1 MSALGGTGSDC
12 VDILSLGLLCSSSRI
27 TWLNALPP
35 LCQVAKILYCFV
47 PGCQDP
53 VLLCAR
59 LPRSST
65 ALCQVAK
72 ILYCFVPGCQD
83 PVLLCARLPR
93 SCTALCQ
100 VAKILYCFATTFRR
114 VPRKERVTSQGSLV
128 EASDVEQEFTFTVGL
143 EFKEDDGK
151 GNYSTCPKDK
161 NVFKLKVNT
170 EKRLA
175 ITVQHT
181 GPQSLRIER

>member
-1 MSALGGTGSDC
+1 MWQKDTSCEGCISKVFTGETVCQHSGTGSDS

-35 LCQVAKILYCFV
+35 
-47 PGCQDP
+47 
-53 VLLCAR
+53 
-59 LPRSST
+59 
-65 ALCQVAK
+65 
-72 ILYCFVPGCQD
+72 
-83 PVLLCARLPR
+83 
-93 SCTALCQ
+93 LCQ

-128 EASDVEQEFTFTVGL
+128 EASDAEQEFTFTVGL
-143 EFKEDDGK
+143 EFKEDDSK

>member
-1 MSALGGTGSDC
+1 M
-12 VDILSLGLLCSSSRI
+12 
-27 TWLNALPP
+27 
-35 LCQVAKILYCFV
+35 
-47 PGCQDP
+47 
-53 VLLCAR
+53 
-59 LPRSST
+59 
-65 ALCQVAK
+65 
-72 ILYCFVPGCQD
+72 
-83 PVLLCARLPR
+83 
-93 SCTALCQ
+93 
-100 VAKILYCFATTFRR
+100 
-114 VPRKERVTSQGSLV
+114 
-128 EASDVEQEFTFTVGL
+128 EASDAEQEFTFTVGL